1 GETVSLIGLRQKAGA
16 FRSNISVTNAG
27 TTQARVAI
35 KLYDA
40 TGAAIHTY
48 ELTVPAGQVIQ
59 DGSPFAQRAGAPD
72 LDWGFATVTVLEG
85 TNIRTSASVIDML
98 TNDPTTIPAKQ

>member
-1 GETVSLIGLRQKAGA
+1 M
-16 FRSNISVTNAG
+16 
-27 TTQARVAI
+27 AI
-35 KLYDA
+35 KLFDA
-40 TGAAIHTY
+40 SGTVRHSY
-48 ELTVPAGQVIQ
+48 ELTVPAGQVVQ
-59 DGSPFAQRAGAPD
+59 DTEPFAQRAGLPA